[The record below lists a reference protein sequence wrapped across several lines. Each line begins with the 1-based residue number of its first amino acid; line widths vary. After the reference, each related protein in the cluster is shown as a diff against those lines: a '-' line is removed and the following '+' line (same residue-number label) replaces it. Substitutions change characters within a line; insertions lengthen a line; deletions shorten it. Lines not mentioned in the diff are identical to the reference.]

1 MAAPGLA
8 FLAIVLS
15 GYALSPS
22 ESTDSGKRVEADSYT
37 GPTQIA
43 RCITYNINKKMPD
56 LRVRSRAGDTSDESI
71 FLILTR
77 MESSPATF
85 GVIRVDQS
93 ESGSHLT
100 TWLPGSSLSE
110 APGEVARK
118 LVAGC

>member
-1 MAAPGLA
+1 MATPGLA
-8 FLAIVLS
+8 FLAILLS

-22 ESTDSGKRVEADSYT
+22 ESADPGKRVESDSYT
-37 GPTQIA
+37 DPTQLA

-71 FLILTR
+71 FLVLTH
-77 MESSPATF
+77 MESSPTTF

-100 TWLPGSSLSE
+100 TWLADGSLSG
-110 APGEVARK
+110 APNDVARK

>member
-22 ESTDSGKRVEADSYT
+22 ESTDSGKRVESDSYT

-43 RCITYNINKKMPD
+43 RCITYNINRKMPD

-77 MESSPATF
+77 MESSPTTF

-100 TWLPGSSLSE
+100 TWLADNSLS
-110 APGEVARK
+110 AAAGEVARK